1 MKLSELRV
9 ACPSCG
15 SQEVAYT
22 CQPDCCFNHV
32 CESCLASFEL
42 ATELLEGA
50 SISNRALALS
60 QAAHW
65 RADRTAHWRLDE
77 SVETPIREEDSC
89 RPTAA
94 CARCRGLNVYQMPQD
109 SGEDLLACADCR
121 ALLRLV

>member
-42 ATELLEGA
+42 ATELLED
-50 SISNRALALS
+50 
-60 QAAHW
+60 AHQTARW
-65 RADRTAHWRLDE
+65 PANQTAHWPSVEL
-77 SVETPIREEDSC
+77 VETPIRAEDSC

-94 CARCRGLNVYQMPQD
+94 CARCRGLNVYQMLQD

-121 ALLRLV
+121 ALLRLVIVPV